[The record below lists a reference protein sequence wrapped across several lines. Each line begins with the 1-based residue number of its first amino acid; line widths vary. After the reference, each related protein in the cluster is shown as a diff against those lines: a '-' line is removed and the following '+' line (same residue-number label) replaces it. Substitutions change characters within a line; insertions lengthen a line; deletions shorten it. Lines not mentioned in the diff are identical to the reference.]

1 MSNATEMFASHEKTL
16 REAIEA
22 THTREYYSA
31 FNESPSPR
39 VYGENAADEGK
50 AAFEA
55 HAGTTFPVDTPGASG
70 TVATEKSPYGFAL
83 DVSYPRVS
91 PQGVD
96 ALLAASAAGM
106 KAFRD
111 AGPDARLGVCLE
123 VLHRLHAR
131 VFELA
136 NAVQHTSGQAF
147 VMAFQAG
154 GAHALDRALEA
165 LAYAYEEMTRTPA
178 TAIWEKPAKGE
189 PLRMEKTFTAV
200 PRGVALVIGCNT
212 FPTWNSWP
220 GLFASLAC
228 GNPVVVKPHP
238 GAVLPLAMTVQVC
251 QQVLAE
257 AGYDPALVTL
267 AAEDPA
273 DGLAAVLAVRPEV
286 KLIDFTGGNAFGD
299 WLEENARQ
307 ATVFTEKAGVNT
319 VVVDSTDSFKGL
331 CMNLAFSFSL
341 YTGQM
346 CTAPQNVYL
355 PADGIESDEGHKSV
369 EEVAAGIGAAFDK
382 LLGDDARAVE
392 LLGGVV
398 NEGVLSR
405 LDESGSKGRVLVASR
420 TVRHPAYDGADRPHA
435 DAGRA
440 VRRRRRGLRAGV
452 LRPGGLPDRDVGHG
466 GVGRPVPPDR
476 ARARRDDGVGVL
488 VLARGARVDA
498 RRGPRRRRGAVG
510 EPHRRRVR
518 EPVGGVQ
525 RLPRHRC
532 QPGGERLLHRHRLR
546 REPVPHRPV
555 PPPRLKSGQRRRA
568 TRVPRI
574 PAAQATAAPTA
585 TVSIDCSS
593 PAVTVSKYARPA
605 GSGTTAGRLSR

>member
-1 MSNATEMFASHEKTL
+1 MSNAAEMFAAHEKTL

-22 THTREYYSA
+22 TRTREYFSA

-39 VYGENAADEGK
+39 VYGENAAAEGK

-55 HAGTTFPVDTPGASG
+55 YAGTTFPLSTPGASG
-70 TVATEKSPYGFAL
+70 TVATEKSPFGFAL
-83 DVSYPRVS
+83 DVSYPRVA
-91 PQGVD
+91 PEGVD
-96 ALLAASAAGM
+96 ALLAASLAGM

-123 VLHRLHAR
+123 ILHRLHGR

-165 LAYAYEEMTRTPA
+165 LAYAYAEMTRVPA
-178 TAIWEKPAKGE
+178 TAIWEKPAKDA

-257 AGYDPALVTL
+257 AGFDPSLVTL

-307 ATVFTEKAGVNT
+307 AEVFTEKAGVNT
-319 VVVDSTDSFKGL
+319 VVLDSTDSFKGL
-331 CMNLAFSFSL
+331 CMNLAFSLSL

-346 CTAPQNVYL
+346 CTAPQNLYV
-355 PADGIESDEGHKSV
+355 PAEGIATEDGVKSPV
-369 EEVAAGIGAAFDK
+369 EVAAGIEAALGK

-398 NEGVLSR
+398 NDGVLSR
-405 LDESGSKGRVLVASR
+405 LAASASTGKVLVESR
-420 TVRHPAYDGADRPHA
+420 AVKHPAYDGAVVRTPTLVGLTAGDTDVYEQECFGPVAYLIETSGTAESIDLFRRTVRAHGA
-435 DAGRA
+435 MTAAVYSTSAEVLDSMRDAALDAGVA
-440 VRRRRRGLRAGV
+440 LSEN
-452 LRPGGLPDRDVGHG
+452 LTG
-466 GVGRPVPPDR
+466 GVFVNQSAAFSDFHGT
-476 ARARRDDGVGVL
+476 
-488 VLARGARVDA
+488 GAN
-498 RRGPRRRRGAVG
+498 
-510 EPHRRRVR
+510 
-518 EPVGGVQ
+518 
-525 RLPRHRC
+525 
-532 QPGGERLLHRHRLR
+532 
-546 REPVPHRPV
+546 
-555 PPPRLKSGQRRRA
+555 
-568 TRVPRI
+568 
-574 PAAQATAAPTA
+574 PAANASYTDTAYVA
-585 TVSIDCSS
+585 
-593 PAVTVSKYARPA
+593 
-605 GSGTTAGRLSR
+605 SRFRIVQSRRHI